1 MQTLLKKFL
10 FTKQILVSEGNAY
23 TEAADVFNA
32 IFAFANLLNIK
43 IVSGRKL
50 ATLEL
55 LKFAQEELGVDV
67 PEPFYRGFPSSVRKL
82 TPDQLLLDQLVH
94 YALTYGLNDFDGPAG
109 HSIFEGDFERAAF
122 KESKTPVKEFRI
134 LTEEAAISE
143 LERLVA
149 DALASSRPLSATVME
164 VVTAF
169 VTDYQTTIPACASKD
184 TAARL
189 WLATSSVEF
198 AKFLQLSDVVKVV
211 ELVNFETYHSRKIK
225 KLNFANRDRK
235 RIAQLLDTIFARGDV
250 SEKELREC
258 YEKKAIWQGILHHIH
273 YRPRTKQGTEFVA
286 LMRGK
291 DNKSA
296 YSEFEGL
303 MSQGKITEAAD
314 SLIQSKGVGA
324 FARNFDYIVS
334 RLSDLNE
341 LPRLVA
347 KLRSTSLIMQ
357 LQLLYHNL
365 DYLSGECQR
374 RVFTF
379 TKFNLLSAHTE
390 TDAELLK
397 RKTYLT
403 RGMRQSI
410 VYALYNALRDELK
423 NKLGRVYVDPDAPK
437 VAPPIQETTAASG
450 LGVLPCGTRLPIM
463 RGKKIRAFTYWEKVD
478 DIDISMFG
486 LDADGNQSEFSWR
499 TMYYD
504 MQSDAIVF
512 SGDETRGYYGGSE
525 YFDVDLD
532 AIRATYPK
540 MKWLIFCDNVFSGS
554 PFSECFCKA
563 GFMYRDILDSGAV
576 YEPKTVQ
583 TSFLIDGDT
592 TFKYMFAIDLETNEF
607 VWLNI
612 ARDSSSRVAGANSM
626 SFLIKY
632 IERAKK
638 VTLNDMLKLA
648 ATELVDDSAQAEIV
662 FTDKPIALIDQAPCA
677 DEKGALR
684 VKRDAVV
691 LRPFDTERYIAFI
704 NGKFDTIMHAPRAE
718 AFIESR

>member
-1 MQTLLKKFL
+1 MRGFPMQTLLKKFL

-486 LDADGNQSEFSWR
+486 LDADDPSTFDRTVEWVVANRIETVTSHIATPYPGTPFYDRMRREGRIIDDELWHYDTAHVVIRPKNMTPEELYEGYLRVYREVYTLGNIWRRLPRARSQLMPYLLFNLFYRKWGAASER
-499 TMYYD
+499 LG
-504 MQSDAIVF
+504 QLL
-512 SGDETRGYYGGSE
+512 G
-525 YFDVDLD
+525 FD
-532 AIRATYPK
+532 
-540 MKWLIFCDNVFSGS
+540 
-554 PFSECFCKA
+554 
-563 GFMYRDILDSGAV
+563 
-576 YEPKTVQ
+576 
-583 TSFLIDGDT
+583 
-592 TFKYMFAIDLETNEF
+592 
-607 VWLNI
+607 
-612 ARDSSSRVAGANSM
+612 RV
-626 SFLIKY
+626 
-632 IERAKK
+632 
-638 VTLNDMLKLA
+638 
-648 ATELVDDSAQAEIV
+648 
-662 FTDKPIALIDQAPCA
+662 
-677 DEKGALR
+677 GALAR
-684 VKRDAVV
+684 RAA
-691 LRPFDTERYIAFI
+691 YFI
-704 NGKFDTIMHAPRAE
+704 R
-718 AFIESR
+718 